1 MRLRDLFS
9 DDATIDPRADAVAVS
24 GLAVDSR
31 VVKPGDLFFAIA
43 GSKTDGARFID
54 SAISSGAVAV
64 AGDHPPPGACRV
76 PFVTTPNP
84 RRALALAAAKFF
96 SRQPQTIA
104 AVTGTSGKTSVAVF
118 MRQIWQRL
126 GHASASIGTIGLVS
140 PKRTIHGSLTTPDPI
155 ALHRQLDE
163 IAGEGVTHLAFE
175 ASSHGLDQ
183 YRLDGVR
190 IAAGGF
196 TNLSRDHM
204 DYHPDVA
211 HYLAAKLRLFCE
223 LIAPDGAAVISADH
237 DCSQAVIDAARARRL
252 RIATVGRKG
261 NGAGEGIRLV
271 QADIEGF
278 AQKLDLEHRGRRHAV
293 RLPLVGEFQ
302 IENALVA
309 AGLAIGTG
317 SEPKAVFT
325 ELERLEGAKGR
336 LERVAERNGAPIFVD
351 YAHKPD
357 ALAKALQALRPYAKR
372 KLVVV
377 FGAGGDRDAGKRP
390 LMGAIAAENADS
402 VIVTDDNPRGENPDL
417 IRSAILSTARGASEI
432 GDRAEAIRTAISAL
446 QPGDALLIAGKGH
459 ETGQIVGDRTLP
471 FSDHD
476 AVAAAFAPRVA

>member
-9 DDATIDPRADAVAVS
+9 DDATIDPQAEAVAVS

-31 VVKPGDLFFAIA
+31 AVKPGDLFFALA
-43 GSKTDGARFID
+43 GHKTDGARFID
-54 SAISSGAVAV
+54 AAISSGAVAV

-104 AVTGTSGKTSVAVF
+104 AVTGTSGKTSVAAF
-118 MRQIWQRL
+118 TRQIWQRL

-140 PKRTIHGSLTTPDPI
+140 PKRTVYGSLTTPDPI

-163 IAGEGVTHLAFE
+163 IASEGVTHLAFE

-190 IAAGGF
+190 IVAGGF

-211 HYLAAKLRLFCE
+211 HYLAAKLRLFRE

-252 RIATVGRKG
+252 RIVTVGRKG
-261 NGAGEGIRLV
+261 DGAGEGIRLV
-271 QADIEGF
+271 EADIDGF

-317 SEPKAVFT
+317 SEPKAVFA
-325 ELERLEGAKGR
+325 ELELLEGARGR

-390 LMGAIAAENADS
+390 LMGAIAAGNADS
-402 VIVTDDNPRGENPDL
+402 VIVTDDNPRGENPDT
-417 IRSAILSTARGASEI
+417 IRSAILSAAKGAKEI
-432 GDRAEAIRTAISAL
+432 GDRAEAIRTAIAAL

-476 AVAAAFAPRVA
+476 AVAAALAPRVA